1 MTEQRSGGR
10 AMSTRAT
17 PGNESTGDQL
27 VDSAVARLAQ
37 LDELDV
43 DEHGQIYDD
52 VHASL
57 NDVLNESQPSL
68 GLSPLQ
74 PPPLTH

>member
-10 AMSTRAT
+10 TMSTRAT
-17 PGNESTGDQL
+17 PVNESTGDQL

-37 LDELDV
+37 LDELEV
-43 DEHGQIYDD
+43 DEHGQIYDEI
-52 VHASL
+52 HASL

-68 GLSPLQ
+68 ALSPL
-74 PPPLTH
+74 PSPRLTH

>member
-10 AMSTRAT
+10 TMSTRAT
-17 PGNESTGDQL
+17 PVNESTGDQL

-37 LDELDV
+37 LDDLEV
-43 DEHGQIYDD
+43 DEHGQIYDEI
-52 VHASL
+52 HASL

-68 GLSPLQ
+68 ALSPL
-74 PPPLTH
+74 PSPPLTH

>member
-10 AMSTRAT
+10 TMSTRAT
-17 PGNESTGDQL
+17 PVNESTGDQL

-37 LDELDV
+37 LDELEV
-43 DEHGQIYDD
+43 DEHGQIYDEI
-52 VHASL
+52 HASL

-68 GLSPLQ
+68 ALSPL
-74 PPPLTH
+74 PSPPLTH

>member
-10 AMSTRAT
+10 TMSTRAT
-17 PGNESTGDQL
+17 PVNESAGDQL

-37 LDELDV
+37 LDELEV
-43 DEHGQIYDD
+43 DEHGQIYDEI
-52 VHASL
+52 HASL

-68 GLSPLQ
+68 ALSPL
-74 PPPLTH
+74 PSPPLTH